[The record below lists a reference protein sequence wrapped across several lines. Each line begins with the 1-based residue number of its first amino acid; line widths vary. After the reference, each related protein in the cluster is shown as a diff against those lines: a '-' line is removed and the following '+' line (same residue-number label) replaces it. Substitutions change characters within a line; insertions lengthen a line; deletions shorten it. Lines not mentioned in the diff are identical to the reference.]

1 MQHINGR
8 IKANKYQKSG
18 SYYFYN
24 DIVNLDEFDGSKI
37 KVDKKDFND
46 LIFIIL
52 VINIKKFTEC
62 NLINS
67 VNPLYLRI
75 TDMKGKF

>member
-1 MQHINGR
+1 MEV
-8 IKANKYQKSG
+8 KY
-18 SYYFYN
+18 
-24 DIVNLDEFDGSKI
+24 
-37 KVDKKDFND
+37 KDFND